1 MHWPLAGTNLV
12 AIIFKKEPFRRSE
25 LSPLPSAAGPFILSC
40 RLSGQVAAID
50 PNRHLQ
56 RSQHLNFP
64 VAP

>member
-1 MHWPLAGTNLV
+1 MP
-12 AIIFKKEPFRRSE
+12 
-25 LSPLPSAAGPFILSC
+25 AAVGCGLFILSC

-56 RSQHLNFP
+56 LSQLLNFP